1 MCQQLSDY
9 VVGSYTKCVN
19 KRRYISW
26 TLGEI
31 PAPIDH
37 IQCSRHSVK
46 MAKTQVYCGMFVHS
60 TKKDY
65 MRILQNHAIGV
76 KEGKV
81 GINSKCSYDLV
92 GLNLYRKFSPNYH
105 KSRVIGNG
113 ILKNRPM
120 ISRTERWLSTYFL
133 KARVSIRWTLMIT
146 KHWYNVALFGSST
159 EKALLQAVTDLNP
172 ECIRT

>member
-1 MCQQLSDY
+1 MFFLFFLVFFFTLYFFRLVSINLIVSVVLSSAYAIFVFRKPPVYDPPCHYNKGQVTLMCQQLSDY

-81 GINSKCSYDLV
+81 GININSMCLY
-92 GLNLYRKFSPNYH
+92 NLLWSCRTKSLSEVFS
-105 KSRVIGNG
+105 
-113 ILKNRPM
+113 
-120 ISRTERWLSTYFL
+120 
-133 KARVSIRWTLMIT
+133 
-146 KHWYNVALFGSST
+146 
-159 EKALLQAVTDLNP
+159 
-172 ECIRT
+172 

>member
-1 MCQQLSDY
+1 MPLHVFFLFFFYFILFSSCVNKSYCICSLKFGICHICIQKTASLSFKNYDPPCHYNKGQVTLMCQQLSDY

-81 GINSKCSYDLV
+81 GININSMCLY
-92 GLNLYRKFSPNYH
+92 NLLWSCRTKSLSEVFS
-105 KSRVIGNG
+105 
-113 ILKNRPM
+113 
-120 ISRTERWLSTYFL
+120 
-133 KARVSIRWTLMIT
+133 
-146 KHWYNVALFGSST
+146 
-159 EKALLQAVTDLNP
+159 
-172 ECIRT
+172 

>member
-1 MCQQLSDY
+1 MCQQLTDY
-9 VVGSYTKCVN
+9 VVRSYTKCVN

-46 MAKTQVYCGMFVHS
+46 MAKTQVYYGMFVHS

-81 GINSKCSYDLV
+81 GININSMCLY
-92 GLNLYRKFSPNYH
+92 NL
-105 KSRVIGNG
+105 
-113 ILKNRPM
+113 L
-120 ISRTERWLSTYFL
+120 
-133 KARVSIRWTLMIT
+133 
-146 KHWYNVALFGSST
+146 
-159 EKALLQAVTDLNP
+159 
-172 ECIRT
+172 